1 MADFVMAKIARACV
15 GAIGLLYTAP
25 VLFHK
30 ITIAGVGLLGG
41 SLGLAIKRR
50 GLARTVDGL
59 VRRTASIGECEQLG
73 VVDHATR
80 DAPRAAAGADL
91 ILLCSS
97 VSRMRELT
105 EAMRPGFKPGVIVTD
120 VGSVKASVSGEL
132 EPIVT
137 AGGGHFVGSHPMAG
151 AEKSGPG
158 AASADLFEQAMC
170 VVTPTARSSTVAV
183 GKVEAFWKAVGG
195 TVMRMSPEAH
205 DDLVSRSSHLPH
217 VVAAGLANYVLSPA
231 HPKEQAQLCATG
243 FRDTTRI
250 ASGLPEMWRE
260 IALANRVNLA
270 RVLGV
275 FIADLE
281 DFKHALDE
289 GDAKGIQEFLE
300 TAKRRRDDWLRHP
313 VSPSSE

>member
-1 MADFVMAKIARACV
+1 
-15 GAIGLLYTAP
+15 
-25 VLFHK
+25 VLFQK

-50 GLARTVDGL
+50 GVARVVDGL
-59 VRRTASIGECEQLG
+59 VRRTASIGECEQLR

-80 DAPRAAAGADL
+80 DARRAAEGADL
-91 ILLCSS
+91 IVICAS
-97 VSRMRELT
+97 VSRMRELA
-105 EAMRPGFKPGVIVTD
+105 EALRPGFKPGVIVTD
-120 VGSVKASVSGEL
+120 VGSVKSSVVAEL

-158 AASADLFEQAMC
+158 AATADLFEHAMC
-170 VVTPTARSSTVAV
+170 VVTPTVRSSAVAV
-183 GKVEAFWKAVGG
+183 GKVEEFWKAVGG
-195 TVMRMSPEAH
+195 SVMRLTPEAH

-217 VVAAGLANYVLSPA
+217 VVAAGLANYVLSPM
-231 HPKEQAQLCATG
+231 HPKGQGRLCATG

-250 ASGLPEMWRE
+250 ASGLPEMWRD
-260 IALANRVNLA
+260 IALANRQNLA

-281 DFKHALDE
+281 EFKHALDQ
-289 GDAKGIQEFLE
+289 GDAKLIAEYFE
-300 TAKRRRDDWLRHP
+300 TAKRRRDEWRRHP
-313 VSPSSE
+313 VSPSPE

>member
-1 MADFVMAKIARACV
+1 VEFRRACF
-15 GAIGLLYTAP
+15 GGKGLFYTPA
-25 VLFHK
+25 VLFQK

-50 GLARTVDGL
+50 GLARVVDGL
-59 VRRTASIGECEQLG
+59 VRRTSSIGECEQLG

-80 DAPRAAAGADL
+80 DARRAAEGADL
-91 ILLCSS
+91 IVLCAS

-120 VGSVKASVSGEL
+120 VGSVKAGVTGEL

-158 AASADLFEQAMC
+158 AASADLFDQAMC
-170 VVTPTARSSTVAV
+170 VVTPTLRSSTVAV
-183 GKVEAFWKAVGG
+183 NKVEAFWKAVGG
-195 TVMRMSPEAH
+195 TVMRMSPETH

-217 VVAAGLANYVLSPA
+217 VVAAGLANYVLSPM
-231 HPKEQAQLCATG
+231 HPKEQARLCATG

-250 ASGLPEMWRE
+250 ASGPPGMWRD
-260 IALANRVNLA
+260 IALANRQNLA

-275 FIADLE
+275 FIADLQE
-281 DFKHALDE
+281 FKHALDE
-289 GDAKGIQEFLE
+289 GDAKSIEEYLE
-300 TAKRRRDDWLRHP
+300 TAKRRRDEWQQHP